1 MANIHVIGVG
11 ESLAELANFS
21 PTFWQQTTLIIATK
35 RYKELLPEEFIAEK
49 FKNISPLAEAIKA
62 TQKATGPVVILASGD
77 PLFYGIGNTLLQHF
91 SPADLHFHLSLSS
104 IQKACALCKTSWHDA
119 QIVSLHGRQHPH
131 ITGKILPHAKSI
143 ILTDSINSPQ
153 SIAQGMLNY
162 LKDIDALEMVDNI
175 RLAVAEN
182 LGAKN
187 EKLHWLNLEQAC
199 EKDCAP
205 LNVLVFF
212 NDNVIANKH
221 PLGLVEEDICHS
233 RGLIT
238 KNEVRAASIHALNLP
253 AQGIMWDVGAGSGS
267 ISVESARMT
276 PELTIYAIEQ
286 RPEEI
291 ANIKANIKKFSCYN
305 IVPLHGRAED
315 FLDDLPQPD
324 RIFVGGSGG
333 ALEMITQKAKEVL
346 PKNGRIVV
354 NSVLSKTAEEAPLFM
369 SAQNMDVYSSRISV
383 ARTTSEY
390 IEFNPIT
397 IIVGCI

>member
-1 MANIHVIGVG
+1 MANIHIIGVG
-11 ESLAELANFS
+11 ETLAELTNFS
-21 PTFWQQTTLIIATK
+21 PTFWQETALVIATT
-35 RYKELLPEEFIAEK
+35 RYKELIPEDLIAGK
-49 FKNISPLAEAIKA
+49 FKAISPLSNAIEAA
-62 TQKATGPVVILASGD
+62 QKATGPVVILASGD
-77 PLFYGIGNTLLQHF
+77 PLFYGIGTTLLKHF
-91 SPADLHFHLSLSS
+91 MPEELSFHLSLSC

-119 QIVSLHGRQHPH
+119 QILSLHGRQHPH
-131 ITGKILPHAKSI
+131 ISGKILPHKKSI

-153 SIAQGMLNY
+153 AIA
-162 LKDIDALEMVDNI
+162 KDILSYTQAIDAPEMANTL

-182 LGAKN
+182 LGASN
-187 EKLHWLNLEQAC
+187 EKLSWLSLTDASQRTF
-199 EKDCAP
+199 AP
-205 LNVLVFF
+205 LNVLIIF
-212 NDNVIANKH
+212 NDNTIAVRS
-221 PLGLVEEDICHS
+221 PFGLTEDDVCHS

-253 AQGIMWDVGAGSGS
+253 AKGIMWDVGAGSGS

-315 FLDDLPQPD
+315 FLDDLPNPD

-346 PKNGRIVV
+346 PADGRLVV
-354 NSVLSKTAEEAPLFM
+354 NSVLPKTADEAPLFM
-369 SAQNMDVYSSRISV
+369 KAQNMDVRSSSISV
-383 ARTTSEY
+383 ARTTSEH